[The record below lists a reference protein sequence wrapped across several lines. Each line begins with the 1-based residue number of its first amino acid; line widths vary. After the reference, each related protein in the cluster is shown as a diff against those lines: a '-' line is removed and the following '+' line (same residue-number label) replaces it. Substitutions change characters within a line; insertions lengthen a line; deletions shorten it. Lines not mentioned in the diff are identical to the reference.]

1 MVDRKVRS
9 NQQPTVTE
17 TASVEPTDE
26 GERSLEQR
34 LWNISQ
40 ASDSGRIRGYID
52 ECELTDDD
60 TIRVHIRLPNAE
72 MHTQT
77 FPMPGTDSAEYAFV
91 RLVEDCGYSLA
102 SAGQLAGGDG
112 TEGAQVWCEPTDIP
126 KLAAGPPTDDDQSD
140 TNQNRTNDWRLV
152 VPEYTPPLRKRIQA
166 RLDTLNWRQVTITLA
181 VGGGL
186 LLLPVLFPILIFQV
200 ALDDDPPDP
209 AMTLAVG
216 ITALLLWSV
225 GIWALYTTMLAPIVD
240 LPAVE
245 TLL

>member
-91 RLVEDCGYSLA
+91 RLV
-102 SAGQLAGGDG
+102 
-112 TEGAQVWCEPTDIP
+112 
-126 KLAAGPPTDDDQSD
+126 
-140 TNQNRTNDWRLV
+140 
-152 VPEYTPPLRKRIQA
+152 
-166 RLDTLNWRQVTITLA
+166 
-181 VGGGL
+181 
-186 LLLPVLFPILIFQV
+186 
-200 ALDDDPPDP
+200 
-209 AMTLAVG
+209 
-216 ITALLLWSV
+216 
-225 GIWALYTTMLAPIVD
+225 
-240 LPAVE
+240 
-245 TLL
+245 